1 MNSIFNRKLKLHQIV
16 KISLF
21 SILLFLLITE
31 FIIFPPVITYLV
43 SGISMEPSL
52 HDGQRIYLLANYV
65 SNNYQ
70 RGDIVIFVFTQN
82 KEQSR
87 TLPDGR
93 IRKRKIAWERTFV
106 KRIFG
111 LPGDSVLIRDGVIY
125 VNYQP
130 VQKTYS
136 LEPPKEDYGPV
147 IVDAGHYFVLGDN
160 INISMDSRDPE
171 IGMVAKEQILG
182 KIIFK

>member
-1 MNSIFNRKLKLHQIV
+1 MSSIFYQKLTLRQII
-16 KISLF
+16 KISVF
-21 SILLFLLITE
+21 AILLFLIVTE
-31 FIIFPPVITYLV
+31 FIIFPPIITYSV

-52 HDGQRIYLLANYV
+52 QDGQKIFLLANYV

-82 KEQSR
+82 KEQNQ
-87 TLPDGR
+87 TMPDGQ

-106 KRIFG
+106 KRVFG
-111 LPGDSVLIRDGVIY
+111 LPGDSVLIRDGIIY
-125 VNYQP
+125 INYQP

-147 IVDAGHYFVLGDN
+147 VVDAGHYFVLGDN
-160 INISMDSRDPE
+160 INISKDSRDPE